1 MQLRAALQET
11 NRQLEQRV
19 QERTAELQNA
29 LRKLSELNQ
38 LKSNIV
44 ANISHELR
52 TPLTHI
58 KGYLELLMAE
68 VMGPLSSDQANAL
81 EVMQRST
88 ERLERQIEDLILFSI
103 ASRGE
108 FSLRLVSRDVDD
120 LFEAIVKR
128 SQTKALEKGSIC
140 RQWFLEKSSLSRS
153 MKKNSPGLWFNWS
166 TMPSNLHPQRAG

>member
-1 MQLRAALQET
+1 LLELGLIDRQTLDQAITEQIMQLRAALQET

-29 LRKLSELNQ
+29 LNKLSELNQ

-58 KGYLELLMAE
+58 KGYLELLIAE
-68 VMGPLSSDQANAL
+68 LMGPLSPEQVGAL

-108 FSLRLVSRDVDD
+108 FSLRL
-120 LFEAIVKR
+120 
-128 SQTKALEKGSIC
+128 TSI
-140 RQWFLEKSSLSRS
+140 
-153 MKKNSPGLWFNWS
+153 NVG
-166 TMPSNLHPQRAG
+166 A